1 MKIKSIDR
9 TTARQISA
17 DINTAI
23 QSVATKYGISLKDK
37 GCRFSATNA
46 TFKIEAALIGA
57 GGVVVSRERDDYKLY
72 GFMYNL
78 NPSWLDKSFNH
89 GSDAFT
95 IIGLST
101 RKRKNPVLAK
111 SAKNGKTYIFPANLV
126 KTLMEAEN
134 K

>member
-9 TTARQISA
+9 NTARQISA
-17 DINTAI
+17 DINTAV

-37 GCRFSATNA
+37 GCRFSSTNA

-57 GGVVVSRERDDYKLY
+57 GGVVVSSERNDYTRY
-72 GFMYNL
+72 CFMYNL

-89 GSDAFT
+89 GSDVFT
-95 IIGLST
+95 IIGLAT
-101 RKRKNPVLAK
+101 RKRKNPVLTK
-111 SAKNGKTYIFPANLV
+111 SAKNGKTYIFPANTV
-126 KTLMEAEN
+126 KALMEATS